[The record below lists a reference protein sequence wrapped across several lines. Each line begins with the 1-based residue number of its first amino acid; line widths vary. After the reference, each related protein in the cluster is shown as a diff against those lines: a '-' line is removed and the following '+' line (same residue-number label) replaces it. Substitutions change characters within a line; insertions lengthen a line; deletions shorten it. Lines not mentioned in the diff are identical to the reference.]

1 MSYCQEIWYQLV
13 SYLKEAMIN
22 NYTLSVSTPV
32 CDLIVVSLV
41 LLMVIALVLGKF
53 YTCHQAVYFG
63 SHTNKEEEKCRRRM
77 GVEGSRKL
85 RGGGRRGRVRRYVG
99 EGKGSMMRIG
109 D

>member
-1 MSYCQEIWYQLV
+1 MHVQFCWVIDVCRHIETDVGSQLWVMSYCQEIWYQLV

-41 LLMVIALVLGKF
+41 LLMVIALVLGMF

-63 SHTNKEEEKCRRRM
+63 SHTNKEE
-77 GVEGSRKL
+77 
-85 RGGGRRGRVRRYVG
+85 
-99 EGKGSMMRIG
+99 
-109 D
+109 